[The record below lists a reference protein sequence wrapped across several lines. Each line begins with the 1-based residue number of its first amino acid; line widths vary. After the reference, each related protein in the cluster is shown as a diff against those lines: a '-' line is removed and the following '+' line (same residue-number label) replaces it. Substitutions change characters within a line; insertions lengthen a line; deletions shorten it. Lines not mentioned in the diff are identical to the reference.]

1 MMGGSM
7 TAWHHRRTFWATLT
21 AGDPGTPV
29 TFGIARPTRWSGGS
43 GADLG
48 GTPQHGVA
56 VLFLNDHRKLQNTVD
71 LKNDKQVLRSV
82 RRSSEMSDFT
92 GRKFVI
98 TGAGTGIGA
107 RITQRVIGKGASV
120 IGIYNTAAYGAR
132 KLEREFPDAL
142 KMFHADLANPAS
154 IGGLVDSLLGEGMLD
169 GLVNNAGAIDFR
181 KWDDFSI
188 DEWRKVFA
196 VNVDAPV
203 VLVHALR
210 KNFTD
215 GASIVNIAS
224 TDGMIGSF
232 GSAAYSASKAAMLN
246 VTKSLAN
253 LLGPDG
259 LRVNSI
265 APGWI
270 DTGMSTAA
278 SSAAGELT
286 PLGRNGTPDE
296 VAGVVDFLLGDDSR
310 FVTGTSIIVDGGYSN
325 VDMIMKQE
333 YADLYKDGTGLR
345 HA

>member
-1 MMGGSM
+1 MG
-7 TAWHHRRTFWATLT
+7 
-21 AGDPGTPV
+21 
-29 TFGIARPTRWSGGS
+29 
-43 GADLG
+43 
-48 GTPQHGVA
+48 
-56 VLFLNDHRKLQNTVD
+56 
-71 LKNDKQVLRSV
+71 
-82 RRSSEMSDFT
+82 DFT
-92 GRKFVI
+92 GKRFVV

-107 RITQRVIGKGASV
+107 AITQRVIGKGASV
-120 IGIYNTAAYGAR
+120 IGIYHTAADGAR
-132 KLEREFPDAL
+132 QLEQRFPSAL
-142 KMFHADLANPAS
+142 KMLQADLADPAS
-154 IGGLVDSLLGEGMLD
+154 TGGLISSLLNEGKLD

-181 KWDDFSI
+181 KWAEFSI
-188 DEWRKVFA
+188 DEWRRVFA

-203 VLVHALR
+203 SLVHALR
-210 KNFTD
+210 KSFTYS
-215 GASIVNIAS
+215 ASIVNIAS
-224 TDGMIGSF
+224 TDGMTGSF

-259 LRVNSI
+259 IRVNAI

-310 FVTGTSIIVDGGYSN
+310 FVTGTSVIVDGGYSN

-333 YADLYKDGTGLR
+333 YADIYKEGKGGDGGSGKRLGR
-345 HA
+345 AP